1 MPTPIFIFTDI
12 LEAQLD
18 TAEYKKT
25 VLIIA
30 ERLEIRGKNKRVSG
44 HKKKGE
50 EKGGTFL
57 LTMIPKTN
65 IFFKGLFYQIH
76 DE

>member
-44 HKKKGE
+44 HKKK
-50 EKGGTFL
+50 EKR
-57 LTMIPKTN
+57 KR
-65 IFFKGLFYQIH
+65 GLFF
-76 DE
+76 

>member
-44 HKKKGE
+44 HKKK
-50 EKGGTFL
+50 EKR
-57 LTMIPKTN
+57 
-65 IFFKGLFYQIH
+65 KGDFSFDH
-76 DE
+76 DP